1 MDFSQFKP
9 EIKRRFDL
17 IQKRCRRYKDMGIVQ
32 QTIPAKILPRN
43 LVNDKYRVLFCLIP
57 KVSAT
62 TWRRMFL
69 SMSGK
74 VPKRRIF
81 NLTNSE
87 IFHQMYYLYDTLQ
100 NYDQEGVKFRLKNY
114 TKVIFVRDP
123 LERLLSAYRSKF
135 VNTRQFDQIYG
146 ARIISNFR
154 QNYTKI
160 QNTNSSTVTFLEF
173 VKFVTEKERTWF
185 QEKNLHWSPYWD
197 VCYPCTVNYDYIGK
211 FENLV
216 DEANDILRYIGAT
229 KIQFPNRDLFYYASK
244 TKNVMNMHYSKIPQ
258 KYLENISK
266 MFERDFKLFS
276 YKFP

>member
-32 QTIPAKILPRN
+32 QSIPAKILPRI

-87 IFHQMYYLYDTLQ
+87 IFHKMYYFYDTLQ
-100 NYDQEGVKFRLKNY
+100 NYDQEGVKIRLKNY

-135 VNTRQFDQIYG
+135 VNTREFDQIYG

-173 VKFVTEKERTWF
+173 VKFVIDKEHIHGW
-185 QEKNLHWSPYWD
+185 
-197 VCYPCTVNYDYIGK
+197 
-211 FENLV
+211 
-216 DEANDILRYIGAT
+216 
-229 KIQFPNRDLFYYASK
+229 
-244 TKNVMNMHYSKIPQ
+244 
-258 KYLENISK
+258 
-266 MFERDFKLFS
+266 
-276 YKFP
+276 